1 MRSSDRDTSP
11 GDLGTISISCS
22 LEVWGG
28 GWFCGW
34 RATGKHPSSRL
45 NSALE
50 LFIFYFRYW
59 LLFLVWLSHTF
70 HSLQPLQKRGL
81 LQGVNKEM
89 NRFTNPSIN
98 NNTPL
103 GRKLLFFNWEIIQA
117 CLILLH
123 FILLFFTDIAFFFFF
138 SNWRFVASWCWTNL
152 PAPLLQHLCSLD
164 VCMSHSDTYKY
175 ICKNV

>member
-123 FILLFFTDIAFFFFF
+123 FILLFFTDIAFFFLFF
-138 SNWRFVASWCWTNL
+138 KLKVCGKLVLNKSTSTTS
-152 PAPLLQHLCSLD
+152 PTPLLIRCLYVTFWYLQIHL
-164 VCMSHSDTYKY
+164 
-175 ICKNV
+175 